1 VLPNPKHPSTT
12 EKNPSLGIGK
22 RIFSWVL
29 QDVSRFGPRDGGWAE
44 FYIIPAEAS
53 SHSYCAGNNTNGA
66 KYISRTCKPCL
77 FNKLCLSIIKHL
89 QGLGHIS
96 VDPNLIISR
105 PLLGP
110 TATCIWDPLFNSY
123 ESKMVSVLVPN
134 CLCLGLTRWSIKLQ
148 HIEIKTHRPIG
159 SFHSESPWNP
169 HVGKSPRY
177 YPIISP
183 ITANDIPWYF
193 AELCSLKIP
202 VFHYYTPIIVKSI
215 VALLLFLNVQSK

>member
-1 VLPNPKHPSTT
+1 MLPNPKHPSTT

-110 TATCIWDPLFNSY
+110 TATCIWDPLFNSW
-123 ESKMVSVLVPN
+123 VQN
-134 CLCLGLTRWSIKLQ
+134 GLGLGAQLLVLGFDPLVYQAT
-148 HIEIKTHRPIG
+148 TY
-159 SFHSESPWNP
+159 WNQNP
-169 HVGKSPRY
+169 
-177 YPIISP
+177 
-183 ITANDIPWYF
+183 
-193 AELCSLKIP
+193 
-202 VFHYYTPIIVKSI
+202 
-215 VALLLFLNVQSK
+215 